1 MVVVVVV
8 HEIYIYIYQGERE
21 REESM
26 RVYVCGR
33 KIESKV
39 VEDVEER
46 RGR

>member
-8 HEIYIYIYQGERE
+8 HEIYIYIREKE